1 MEKFIYDIPRETLP
15 ILEKFLDRMLS
26 EVRERAKR
34 EAMLEVCSRNAT
46 AKFRTLQ
53 MLAKAALGKASGDV
67 DLAPCV
73 AEMQRQFPGL
83 GDEQALAHLRIAMK
97 HREKEARKQRLEAVA
112 DMVWKGFRND
122 RIAYRLGVSLRTAAQ
137 LASAVKRRANP

>member
-1 MEKFIYDIPRETLP
+1 MEKFIAQLPRETLP
-15 ILEKFLDRMLS
+15 ILEKFLERTLY
-26 EVRERAKR
+26 EVRERTKR

-53 MLAKAALGKASGDV
+53 TLAKAALDKVSGD
-67 DLAPCV
+67 LSNPAGV

-83 GDEQALAHLRIAMK
+83 GDEQALAHLRFAMK

-112 DMVWKGFRND
+112 EMVWQGYRND

>member
-34 EAMLEVCSRNAT
+34 ETMLEVCGKNAT

-53 MLAKAALGKASGDV
+53 IIAKAALAKTSGPK
-67 DLAPCV
+67 DLNACV

-83 GDEQALAHLRIAMK
+83 GDEQALAHLRFAMK

-112 DMVWKGFRND
+112 EMVWQGYRND

>member
-1 MEKFIYDIPRETLP
+1 MEKFIYDLPRETLP

-34 EAMLEVCSRNAT
+34 ETMHEVCSKNAT

-53 MLAKAALGKASGDV
+53 TIAKVALDKASGDINNP
-67 DLAPCV
+67 AGV
-73 AEMQRQFPGL
+73 AEMQRQFPSL
-83 GDEQALAHLRIAMK
+83 GSEQALAHLRFAMK
-97 HREKEARKQRLEAVA
+97 HREKEARKQRLQAVA
-112 DMVWKGFRND
+112 DMVWAGMRND